1 MRLGSSPLA
10 RWVVVASETP
20 EKHRRLHRVASPR
33 LFAISVC
40 VNMQHR
46 FGDGRYSDRNSL
58 EADAAL
64 RLSAI
69 SVTGE
74 RELRFGVRFVRT
86 GVRYTGQTAPRMRR
100 A

>member
-1 MRLGSSPLA
+1 M
-10 RWVVVASETP
+10 VASETP
-20 EKHRRLHRVASPR
+20 EKHRWLHRVAAPR
-33 LFAISVC
+33 SFAMRVC
-40 VNMQHR
+40 VDMQHR
-46 FGDGRYSDRNSL
+46 IGDGRYSGQNSP

-64 RLSAI
+64 RLSAT